1 MRRHSLQL
9 TSFRVAALAALCAG
23 VPATLIA
30 QQRDSVA
37 RAVSTAAPGAVL
49 HVVKPGDTL
58 YQIAGTYLGNPLRWP
73 ELFRANSSR
82 IANANLIYPGQKLY
96 MGADGKPTFNP
107 EGIADAAEPEEVPT
121 RAIPL
126 GRPISG
132 QSNSVLENATLN
144 GRILRP
150 TVRRGEVAAAP
161 FIIAVNKPLVGGSL
175 VARADPTILPVAMSR
190 DQFQLFDEVNVLLP
204 TGMRGA
210 VGQQYGVYQYGPE
223 VRNEKIRGRVVQP
236 AGVIEIV
243 AVGTGRAARARVTSM
258 FANMQRGDVLMPL
271 DTTLVSNTIRP
282 QAVSNGAS
290 YDVAYIAGGVV
301 LPTIQ
306 KYVVIALPKNA
317 NAKVGDQLSL
327 YSEGEALTEGRR
339 DIAPT
344 NEVAIASVVRVSA
357 ESATAILISH
367 EHPAIRVGMK
377 ARVVARMP

>member
-1 MRRHSLQL
+1 MRRHSLHL

-23 VPATLIA
+23 VPATLVG
-30 QQRDSVA
+30 QQRDTVA
-37 RAVSTAAPGAVL
+37 RAASTAAPGAVL

-107 EGIADAAEPEEVPT
+107 EGVDAAEPEEVPT

-126 GRPISG
+126 GRPVSG
-132 QSNSVLENATLN
+132 QASSVLENATLN
-144 GRILRP
+144 GRTLRP

-161 FIIAVNKPLVGGSL
+161 FIIAENKPLVGGSL

-204 TGMRGA
+204 AGMTGA
-210 VGQQYGVYQYGPE
+210 IGQQYGVYQYGPD
-223 VRNEKIRGRVVQP
+223 VRNQLIRGRIVQP
-236 AGVIEIV
+236 SGVVELV
-243 AVGTGRAARARVTSM
+243 AIGTGRAARARVTSM
-258 FANMQRGDVLMPL
+258 FANMKRGDMLMPL
-271 DTTLVSNTIRP
+271 DTTIVTSTIRP

-290 YDVAYIAGGVV
+290 YDVAYISGGVV

-306 KYVVIALPKNA
+306 KYVVIALPKNSG
-317 NAKVGDQLSL
+317 AKVGDQLSL

-339 DIAPT
+339 DIAPA
-344 NEVAIASVVRVSA
+344 NQVAIASVVRVSG
-357 ESATAILISH
+357 ESATAILTSH